1 MATILNRDLFQLS
14 PPHTSTR
21 GPADAARRRNRL
33 HTIDDVSVLSP
44 GPRASVPVSGNQQ
57 PRLHLPMIQPPSPET
72 GTRLYLLG
80 HTIPHHSTPDS
91 SEESLADS
99 RATARIPSF
108 ITLFIQRKTNLDV
121 ATSSLLNDVR
131 ATLQLRLLDR
141 DSDISQPRI
150 QSVRGLKW
158 SLTPPTALQLPLRG
172 PPYSW
177 TPGSTDT
184 CLDSPLL
191 ASSWLWQQA
200 WSPAA
205 LAVRSRGRA
214 SSFSGMS

>member
-33 HTIDDVSVLSP
+33 HTIDDVRVLSP
-44 GPRASVPVSGNQQ
+44 GPGASVPVSGNQQ
-57 PRLHLPMIQPPSPET
+57 PRLHLLMIQPPSPET

-80 HTIPHHSTPDS
+80 HTIPPFHTRQLRGEPGRFSRHGSNPELYYSLYST
-91 SEESLADS
+91 
-99 RATARIPSF
+99 
-108 ITLFIQRKTNLDV
+108 KTNLDV

-131 ATLQLRLLDR
+131 ATLQLRSLDR

-158 SLTPPTALQLPLRG
+158 SLTPPTALLLPLRG